1 MDQFLIFSL
10 SLTACDKSLETDTCK
25 QNLTQGLQIY
35 ALFNLNDGMENKT
48 KNIFVWGNNDQ
59 N

>member
-25 QNLTQGLQIY
+25 QNLTQVLQIY
-35 ALFNLNDGMENKT
+35 TLFKLNDGMENKI
-48 KNIFVWGNNDQ
+48 KNILVWRDNEQ